1 MMNYDYVTLADTKQQ
16 FFPPALTSAVD
27 KSVKYAGAEHS
38 RGTLNRIASRNFLI
52 AVADVLSWY
61 FPRLDAELFL
71 PSLSFQLDMCVWQ
84 MGWEH
89 FVISHEETSGER
101 KSNK

>member
-1 MMNYDYVTLADTKQQ
+1 MNYDYVTLADTKQQ

-52 AVADVLSWY
+52 TVADVLS
-61 FPRLDAELFL
+61 
-71 PSLSFQLDMCVWQ
+71 
-84 MGWEH
+84 
-89 FVISHEETSGER
+89 
-101 KSNK
+101 